1 MAKCSVEGCVTDAKT
16 KGMCT
21 KHYYR
26 QLRWGFTHD
35 NKKMPVIDGG
45 CTVEGCGKKIKARH
59 LCSKHYKQLL
69 RNGKPERITED
80 NRGKLCIVD
89 GCESEAHAKGLCAN
103 HYNQKLYETEQYKE
117 YRRKAKRKRRATE
130 KGCYSEPYSISQVVE
145 KTNGICGICGEEIYL
160 DLSHPHADSLS
171 IDHIIPLSL
180 GGDDTIENVQ
190 PAHLSCNLRKG
201 AKLNIGE

>member
-1 MAKCSVEGCVTDAKT
+1 MTKCSVEGCNADVNT

-35 NKKMPVIDGG
+35 NKKFPVIDGG

-59 LCSKHYKQLL
+59 LCAKHYKQFL
-69 RNGKPERITED
+69 RNGKPERVTED
-80 NRGKLCIVD
+80 NRDKECSVD
-89 GCESEAHAKGLCAN
+89 GCALPAHVKGLCVN
-103 HYNQKLYETEQYKE
+103 HYNQELHKTEKYKE
-117 YRRKAKRKRRATE
+117 YNRKGRRKRRALL

-145 KTNGICGICGEEIYL
+145 KTNGLCGLCGEEVSL
-160 DLSHPHADSLS
+160 ELKHPHPDSLS

-180 GGDDTIENVQ
+180 GGDDTLENVQ
-190 PAHLSCNLRKG
+190 VAHLSCNLKKG
-201 AKLNIGE
+201 AKFNIGE